1 MFPTKER
8 FIGHSPCY
16 TPIIKERSASHGK
29 EQEHFRHDHRFSALY
44 GREPFQIGNLI
55 RCAKEPSNPY
65 DSDAIRAFLPYI
77 GKVGYIANSPQT
89 KAGGTE
95 SASRIY
101 ERVPKRFY
109 VRVLFTT
116 CTKII
121 CRVEFGDMSDLNAEL
136 ESQTEDKWDNWDDED
151 DEIQF

>member
-1 MFPTKER
+1 M
-8 FIGHSPCY
+8 
-16 TPIIKERSASHGK
+16 
-29 EQEHFRHDHRFSALY
+29 
-44 GREPFQIGNLI
+44 
-55 RCAKEPSNPY
+55 
-65 DSDAIRAFLPYI
+65 
-77 GKVGYIANSPQT
+77 GYIANSPQT

-136 ESQTEDKWDNWDDED
+136 ESQTKDKWDDWDDED
-151 DEIQF
+151 AEIQF

>member
-1 MFPTKER
+1 MAKNIFVTITGFK
-8 FIGHSPCY
+8 HY
-16 TPIIKERSASHGK
+16 
-29 EQEHFRHDHRFSALY
+29 Y
-44 GREPFQIGNLI
+44 GLEPFKIGNLI
-55 RCAKEPSNPY
+55 RCIKEPSNPY

-101 ERVPKRFY
+101 ERVPNRFY

-116 CTKII
+116 CTKVI
-121 CRVEFGDMSDLNAEL
+121 CRVEYRDMDALDEEL
-136 ESQTEDKWDNWDDED
+136 ERQNDDSWTDWENDLD
-151 DEIQF
+151 DDDSDVMF

>member
-1 MFPTKER
+1 MSR
-8 FIGHSPCY
+8 
-16 TPIIKERSASHGK
+16 
-29 EQEHFRHDHRFSALY
+29 
-44 GREPFQIGNLI
+44 FQIGNLI
-55 RCAKEPSNPY
+55 RCAKGR
-65 DSDAIRAFLPYI
+65 AIRPRQRCHPRVSCRI
-77 GKVGYIANSPQT
+77 SKVSYIANSPQT

-136 ESQTEDKWDNWDDED
+136 ESQTKDKWDGTMGMTKSSSGQCRNPVLR
-151 DEIQF
+151 

>member
-1 MFPTKER
+1 MAKNIFVTITGFK
-8 FIGHSPCY
+8 HY
-16 TPIIKERSASHGK
+16 
-29 EQEHFRHDHRFSALY
+29 Y
-44 GREPFQIGNLI
+44 GLEPFKIGNLI
-55 RCAKEPSNPY
+55 RCIKEPNNPY

-101 ERVPKRFY
+101 ERVPNLFY

-116 CTKII
+116 CTKVI
-121 CRVEFGDMSDLNAEL
+121 CRVEYRDMDALDEEL
-136 ESQTEDKWDNWDDED
+136 ERQNDDSWTDWENDLD
-151 DEIQF
+151 DDDSDVMF

>member
-1 MFPTKER
+1 MAKNKSIFVTITG
-8 FIGHSPCY
+8 FQHY
-16 TPIIKERSASHGK
+16 
-29 EQEHFRHDHRFSALY
+29 Y

-109 VRVLFTT
+109 VLRAVHHLHENYMPT
-116 CTKII
+116 
-121 CRVEFGDMSDLNAEL
+121 
-136 ESQTEDKWDNWDDED
+136 
-151 DEIQF
+151 

>member
-1 MFPTKER
+1 MAKNKNIFVTITGFK
-8 FIGHSPCY
+8 HY
-16 TPIIKERSASHGK
+16 
-29 EQEHFRHDHRFSALY
+29 Y
-44 GREPFQIGNLI
+44 GLEPFKIGNLI
-55 RCAKEPSNPY
+55 RCIKEPGNPY

-77 GKVGYIANSPQT
+77 GKVGYDPWGDMGDQWMSDSGVDT

-101 ERVPKRFY
+101 ERMPKRFY

-136 ESQTEDKWDNWDDED
+136 KSQTEDKWGDWDDEED
-151 DEIQF
+151 KIQF

>member
-1 MFPTKER
+1 MAKNKNIFVTITG
-8 FIGHSPCY
+8 FQHY
-16 TPIIKERSASHGK
+16 
-29 EQEHFRHDHRFSALY
+29 Y
-44 GREPFQIGNLI
+44 GREPFQIDNLI

-77 GKVGYIANSPQT
+77 G

>member
-1 MFPTKER
+1 MRKRSISDQCEK
-8 FIGHSPCY
+8 ISG
-16 TPIIKERSASHGK
+16 IKNCPGFLLDCNSGK
-29 EQEHFRHDHRFSALY
+29 KSV
-44 GREPFQIGNLI
+44 
-55 RCAKEPSNPY
+55 
-65 DSDAIRAFLPYI
+65 FLPYI

-136 ESQTEDKWDNWDDED
+136 KSQTEDKWGDWDDEED
-151 DEIQF
+151 KIQF

>member
-1 MFPTKER
+1 MAKNKNIFVTITGFK
-8 FIGHSPCY
+8 HY
-16 TPIIKERSASHGK
+16 
-29 EQEHFRHDHRFSALY
+29 Y
-44 GREPFQIGNLI
+44 GLEPFKIGNLI
-55 RCAKEPSNPY
+55 RCAKEPGNPY

-136 ESQTEDKWDNWDDED
+136 ESQTEDK
-151 DEIQF
+151 

>member
-1 MFPTKER
+1 MLYSNYKRKECFAWQR
-8 FIGHSPCY
+8 
-16 TPIIKERSASHGK
+16 TRT
-29 EQEHFRHDHRFSALY
+29 FSSITGFQHYY

-136 ESQTEDKWDNWDDED
+136 ESQTEDKWDDWDDED

>member
-1 MFPTKER
+1 MAKNKNI
-8 FIGHSPCY
+8 FITITGFQHY
-16 TPIIKERSASHGK
+16 
-29 EQEHFRHDHRFSALY
+29 Y

-55 RCAKEPSNPY
+55 RCAKEPGNPY

-121 CRVEFGDMSDLNAEL
+121 CRVEFGDKIGRAHV
-136 ESQTEDKWDNWDDED
+136 
-151 DEIQF
+151 

>member
-1 MFPTKER
+1 MAKTRTFSSR
-8 FIGHSPCY
+8 SPAFQHY
-16 TPIIKERSASHGK
+16 
-29 EQEHFRHDHRFSALY
+29 Y

-55 RCAKEPSNPY
+55 RCAKEPGNPY

-77 GKVGYIANSPQT
+77 RQGRLHRQQSANQ
-89 KAGGTE
+89 GRRHG

-121 CRVEFGDMSDLNAEL
+121 CRVEIRRYVRS
-136 ESQTEDKWDNWDDED
+136 
-151 DEIQF
+151 

>member
-1 MFPTKER
+1 MLYSNHKRKECFAWQKTR
-8 FIGHSPCY
+8 TFSSRSPAFS
-16 TPIIKERSASHGK
+16 TITDVSRS
-29 EQEHFRHDHRFSALY
+29 
-44 GREPFQIGNLI
+44 
-55 RCAKEPSNPY
+55 
-65 DSDAIRAFLPYI
+65 I

-121 CRVEFGDMSDLNAEL
+121 CRVEFSDMSDLNAEL
-136 ESQTEDKWDNWDDED
+136 ESQAEDKWDDWDDED
-151 DEIQF
+151 DKIQF